1 MDLPVM
7 PPIRPMLAKSVAVL
21 PAGML
26 YEPKWD
32 GFRCVVF
39 RDGDEVE
46 LGSRNE
52 RPLTRYFPEVVEA
65 VRRELPRRCV
75 VDGEIVVAS
84 GPGLDFEAL
93 LQRIHPAASRVN
105 LLASETPAMLIAFD
119 LLALDDQ
126 SLMERPFRERRAA
139 LDEVLARAGAPVH
152 GPALTDSL
160 RQAERWFRVFEGAGL
175 DGVVA
180 KPPDLPYLEDQR
192 VMFKVKHER
201 TADCVVAGFRWH
213 KKGPVVGSL
222 LLGLYDES
230 GSLQHVG
237 VSASFPME
245 RRRELLEE
253 LAPYRLEPGDSHPWL
268 GALTPERVPGEPSRW
283 NAKKDLS
290 WEPLRPALV
299 VEVAYDHMEG
309 RRFRHTAQ
317 FRRWR
322 PDREPTSCTYEQLE
336 RPIGFDLADILAG
349 GTGEPGPAP
358 DSGTPTRGT

>member
-7 PPIRPMLAKSVAVL
+7 PPIRPMLARSVSIL
-21 PAGML
+21 PEGML

-46 LGSRNE
+46 LGSRKE

-65 VRRELPRRCV
+65 ARSKLPPRCV
-75 VDGEIVVAS
+75 VDGEIVIAS

-93 LQRIHPAASRVN
+93 LQRIHPAASRVE
-105 LLASETPAMLIAFD
+105 LLSRDTPALLIAFD
-119 LLALDDQ
+119 LLALDDE
-126 SLMERPFRERRAA
+126 SLMELPLVERRNA
-139 LDEVLARAGAPVH
+139 LEEALAGVDAPVH
-152 GPALTDSL
+152 RTPATDSI
-160 RQAERWFRVFEGAGL
+160 RQAERWFRMFEGAGL

-180 KPPDLPYLEDQR
+180 KPPDIPYLEDQR

-222 LLGLYDES
+222 LLGLYDED
-230 GSLQHVG
+230 GQLQHVG
-237 VSASFPME
+237 VSASFSME
-245 RRRELLEE
+245 RRRDLLDE
-253 LAPYRLEPGDSHPWL
+253 LAPYRLKDADQHPWL
-268 GALTPERVPGEPSRW
+268 GAVTPERIPGGQPSRW

-290 WEPLRPALV
+290 FEPLAPAMV

-322 PDREPTSCTYEQLE
+322 PDRDPESCTYEQLE
-336 RPIGFDLADILAG
+336 RPVGFDLADILAG
-349 GTGEPGPAP
+349 GPGV
-358 DSGTPTRGT
+358 S